1 MPFFVF
7 IIAVLI
13 YALEENEKREEL
25 SKRELY
31 HRIKAQFHEV
41 EIDLRGGN
49 DLHGTFF
56 LMIRNGFTG
65 EFFFAHKEDS
75 VDNFGFK
82 A

>member
-1 MPFFVF
+1 MSFSVF

-13 YALEENEKREEL
+13 YALGKNEKKKERTE
-25 SKRELY
+25 RELN
-31 HRIKAQFHEV
+31 HRIKAQFHEA

-56 LMIRNGFTG
+56 QMIRNGFTG
-65 EFFFAHKEDS
+65 EFFFAHKENS
-75 VDNFGFK
+75 VDNFGFQ